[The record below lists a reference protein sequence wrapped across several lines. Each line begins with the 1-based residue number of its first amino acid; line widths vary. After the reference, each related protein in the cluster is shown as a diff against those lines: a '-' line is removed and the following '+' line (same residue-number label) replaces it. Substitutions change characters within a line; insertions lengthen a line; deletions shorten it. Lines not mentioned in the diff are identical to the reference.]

1 LYVGPKLGIVIMRA
15 WNLYT
20 RRRDSA

>member
-1 LYVGPKLGIVIMRA
+1 MRA